1 MTGKILFVETE
12 KQIKNFFF
20 LTDINSTFELN
31 PLFEKIIK
39 YYNPAIVV
47 RKELI
52 FKLKKYTSNVYNSIE
67 IKENSFVFDALFIP
81 FKITDLKKE
90 ALLENNGEIVGAFIK
105 SGVINAP
112 FDFEKYKN
120 LDVKNV
126 EGIYIDSFYELP
138 YLIPEIVEMV
148 LKFDKGFKKIKKNL
162 YLKKGEI
169 KKGVFIDTEEGPII
183 IEEIKNILPP
193 VTLKGPL
200 YIGKDVHLNRSF
212 IKNSF
217 LKDVL
222 RLGGEIDSSIFYGF
236 SNKAHEGYVGHSVIG
251 KWVNL
256 GALTTTSDL
265 KNTYSEIRVNIRED
279 QKINTKKIKLG
290 SFIGDHVQT
299 GIGTLLSTGTVIMPF
314 CNLYGG
320 LNFKGFIKPF
330 TWWGDDIR
338 TEYNLQKA
346 IEVAGKMMDRR
357 NIKMEEEYVE
367 LIKNMYR
374 KYRP

>member
-1 MTGKILFVETE
+1 M
-12 KQIKNFFF
+12 
-20 LTDINSTFELN
+20 
-31 PLFEKIIK
+31 FEKIIK

-183 IEEIKNILPP
+183 IEEIKSILPP